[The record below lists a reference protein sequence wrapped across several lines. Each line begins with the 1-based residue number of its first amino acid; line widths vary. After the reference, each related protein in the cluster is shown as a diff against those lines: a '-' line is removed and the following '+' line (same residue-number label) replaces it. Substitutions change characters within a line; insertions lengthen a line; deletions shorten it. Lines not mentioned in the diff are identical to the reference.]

1 MPITSSPIPT
11 APMKKHPV
19 RELVEEAGINV
30 DDWAFTKD
38 GDVIENPND
47 NISRNTNWS
56 FIGKAGEPIVLCIW
70 FDSIDWKARPVVYR
84 GNESHYLQRLIE
96 LAGIRKGKE
105 GIGRLNAKMRQ
116 GRRLQAAV
124 YQAFRQ
130 RREVK
135 LILVDGVQV
144 PIDRSADES
153 SIVKARELD
162 RGRWFVHEYDGMT
175 GDFLIVKDVE
185 PAAAIDPDPT
195 DEMEDPAEDPNF
207 QRLLDTLDPTEREA
221 LLNARIGQGDF
232 RDALIR
238 RWGGCAVTGCGMTE
252 LCVASHLKPWSRCES
267 RRERLTVANGLL
279 LTPTLDKLLDRG
291 LITFDQRFRIRIS
304 PFLPAGVALQLNI
317 NANLTLRRPH
327 HSDILPYLYWHEKNI
342 FRDKPIV

>member
-1 MPITSSPIPT
+1 MPINPSPIPA
-11 APMKKHPV
+11 APSKKRPV
-19 RELVEEAGINV
+19 RELVEEAGVNV

-47 NISRNTNWS
+47 NIRRNTNWS
-56 FIGKAGEPIVLCIW
+56 FVGRAGEPIVLCIW
-70 FDSIDWKARPVVYR
+70 FESIDWKARPVVYR
-84 GNESHYLQRLIE
+84 GNESRYLQRLVE
-96 LAGIRKGKE
+96 LAGTRKGKD

-130 RREVK
+130 GREVR
-135 LILVDGVQV
+135 LILVDGTQV
-144 PIDRSADES
+144 PIERSADES

-162 RGRWFVHEYDGMT
+162 CGTWFVHEYDGMT
-175 GDFLIVKDVE
+175 GDFLIVRDVQPE
-185 PAAAIDPDPT
+185 TKAEPDPT

-207 QRLLDTLDPTEREA
+207 QRLLDTLDPTECEA
-221 LLNARIGQGDF
+221 LLKARVGQGDF
-232 RDALIR
+232 RNALIK
-238 RWGGCAVTGCGMTE
+238 RWGGCAVTGCRMTE

-279 LTPTLDKLLDRG
+279 LIPTLDKLLDRG
-291 LITFDQRFRIRIS
+291 LITFDQRFRIKIS
-304 PFLPAGVALQLNI
+304 PYLPVGIALQLNI
-317 NANLTLRRPH
+317 NPNLTLQRPH
-327 HSDILPYLYWHEKNI
+327 HPDILPYLHWHEKNV